1 MSRIL
6 IFIIPGVLLL
16 MASGAATAQLSE
28 QEIALQSK
36 FIDASKAKLLDR
48 NSEAIAL
55 LEALFKENSSNAAV
69 AFELGRLYLTA
80 KATQEA
86 VRFLETA
93 RKLDPSNSWYGLY
106 LADVYQS
113 DGRYS
118 DAAAIYG
125 QLARQQP
132 LQASYYY
139 QWAEQLA
146 KAQQTEQAL
155 KVYAQ
160 LEAVVGFNEE
170 IARRRHTLHAGTGNK
185 VKAAAE
191 LERLA
196 ATFPTNRSY
205 RYLLAT
211 YYESGKDWESARRTY
226 QQILQ
231 QWPDDSQAQLALM
244 RQSAG
249 NEDEIA
255 YLHSLEAVFNRPDVS
270 MDEKIKNLL
279 PSIEKVAQ
287 TGQPALAD
295 AALRLTDILEKQYP
309 GAAKPL
315 AASADLLMYSQRK
328 SEALVKYQ
336 AAVAADKSV
345 FTVWEN
351 LMLLCYT
358 GGNMV
363 QLRKYSEMAMDYFP
377 NKILVYYYAAL
388 AHENLH
394 DYMQALDY
402 LRDAMMMPVP
412 DEQLWA
418 ELKSLQA
425 HLLMKLGQQQQAQ
438 QAFGEALR
446 LRPTSAEVSYRYAL
460 WLQTNGQPREALRL
474 AQQAADSQPNNFF
487 YLETLARVQFLQ
499 RDFSQA
505 KMTLDKTLA
514 AGAGQWVGAL
524 DLYGDVLYHLNQ
536 VGEALQYWEKARQ
549 QGAAWPAVAKKI
561 AQKKWYE

>member
-1 MSRIL
+1 
-6 IFIIPGVLLL
+6 

-69 AFELGRLYLTA
+69 AFELGRLHLTA

-113 DGRYS
+113 DGRYG

-125 QLARQQP
+125 QLAGQQP

-170 IARRRHTLHAGTGNK
+170 IARRRHTLYAGTGNK

-211 YYESGKDWESARRTY
+211 YYESSKDWESARRTY

-255 YLHSLEAVFNRPDVS
+255 YLHSLEAVFSRPDVS

-345 FTVWEN
+345 FAVWEN

-394 DYMQALDY
+394 NYTQALDY

-460 WLQTNGQPREALRL
+460 WLQANGQPREALRL

-505 KMTLDKTLA
+505 KITLDKTLA
-514 AGAGQWVGAL
+514 VGAGQWVGAL

-536 VGEALQYWEKARQ
+536 VDEALQYWEKARQ
-549 QGAAWPAVAKKI
+549 QGAEWPAIAKKI

>member
-6 IFIIPGVLLL
+6 IFILPGVLLL

-69 AFELGRLYLTA
+69 AFELGRLHLTA

-113 DGRYS
+113 DGRYG

-125 QLARQQP
+125 QLAGQQP

-170 IARRRHTLHAGTGNK
+170 IARRRHTLYAGTGNK

-211 YYESGKDWESARRTY
+211 YYESSKDWESARRTY

-255 YLHSLEAVFNRPDVS
+255 YLHSLEAVFSRPDVS

-345 FTVWEN
+345 FAVWEN

-394 DYMQALDY
+394 NYTQALDY

-460 WLQTNGQPREALRL
+460 WLQANGQPREALRL

-505 KMTLDKTLA
+505 KITLDKTLA
-514 AGAGQWVGAL
+514 VGAGQWVGAL

-536 VGEALQYWEKARQ
+536 VDEALQYWEKARQ
-549 QGAAWPAVAKKI
+549 QGAEWPAIAKKI

>member
-1 MSRIL
+1 
-6 IFIIPGVLLL
+6 
-16 MASGAATAQLSE
+16 MAPDAATAQLSE

-36 FIDASKAKLLDR
+36 FIDATKAKLLDK

-55 LEALFKENSSNAAV
+55 LESLFKENSSNAAV
-69 AFELGRLYLTA
+69 AFELGRLHLTA

-93 RKLDPSNSWYGLY
+93 RKLDPSNSWYALY

-113 DGRYS
+113 DGRYG

-125 QLARQQP
+125 QLAGQQP

-170 IARRRHTLHAGTGNK
+170 IARRRHTLYAGTGNK

-191 LERLA
+191 LERLV

-211 YYESGKDWESARRTY
+211 YYESSKDWESARRTY
-226 QQILQ
+226 QQILLK
-231 QWPDDSQAQLALM
+231 WPDDSQAQLALM

-255 YLHSLEAVFNRPDVS
+255 YLNSLEAVFSRPDVS

-287 TGQPALAD
+287 TGQPALAN

-309 GAAKPL
+309 GDAKPL

-345 FTVWEN
+345 FAVWEN

-394 DYMQALDY
+394 NYTRALDY

-425 HLLMKLGQQQQAQ
+425 HLLMKLGQQPQAQ

-460 WLQTNGQPREALRL
+460 WLQANGQPREALRL

-505 KMTLDKTLA
+505 KTTLDKTLA
-514 AGAGQWVGAL
+514 AGAGQWVAAL
-524 DLYGDVLYHLNQ
+524 DLYGDVLYHLNL
-536 VGEALQYWEKARQ
+536 VDEALQYWEKARQ
-549 QGAAWPAVAKKI
+549 QGAEWPAVAKKI

>member
-1 MSRIL
+1 
-6 IFIIPGVLLL
+6 

-211 YYESGKDWESARRTY
+211 YYESSKDWESARRTY

-345 FTVWEN
+345 FAVWEN

>member
-211 YYESGKDWESARRTY
+211 YYESSKDWESARRTY

>member
-211 YYESGKDWESARRTY
+211 YYESSKDWESARRTY

-345 FTVWEN
+345 FAVWEN

>member
-1 MSRIL
+1 
-6 IFIIPGVLLL
+6 

-211 YYESGKDWESARRTY
+211 YYESSKDWESARRTY

>member
-1 MSRIL
+1 MSRTL
-6 IFIIPGVLLL
+6 NLLLPGVLLL
-16 MASGAATAQLSE
+16 IASGAAMAQLSE
-28 QEIALQSK
+28 EEIALQSK
-36 FIDASKAKLLDR
+36 FIDATREKLLGE

-55 LEALFKENSSNAAV
+55 LDGLFKENSSNAAV
-69 AFELGRLYLTA
+69 AFELGRLHLVS
-80 KATQEA
+80 KAPLEA

-93 RKLDPSNSWYGLY
+93 RRLDPSNNWYALY
-106 LADVYQS
+106 LADAYQS
-113 DGRYS
+113 EGRYG

-125 QLARQQP
+125 QLAGQQP

-160 LEAVVGFNEE
+160 LESVVGFNEE

-191 LERLA
+191 LERLV

-231 QWPDDSQAQLALM
+231 QWPDDSQARLALM

-255 YLHSLEAVFNRPDVS
+255 YLNSLEAVFSKPDVS
-270 MDEKIKNLL
+270 LDEKIKNLL

-295 AALRLTDILEKQYP
+295 AALRLTEILEKQYP

-328 SEALVKYQ
+328 AEALVKYQ

-345 FTVWEN
+345 FAVWEN

-358 GGNMV
+358 SGNMV
-363 QLRKYSEMAMDYFP
+363 QLRKYSEMAMDYYP

-394 DYMQALDY
+394 NYSQAINY
-402 LRDAMMMPVP
+402 LQDAMMIPLS
-412 DEQLWA
+412 DEQLSA
-418 ELKSLQA
+418 ELTSLQA
-425 HLLMKLGQQQQAQ
+425 YLFMKQGQQQQSL
-438 QAFGEALR
+438 QAFSEALR
-446 LRPTSAEVSYRYAL
+446 LRPNSAEVSYRYAL
-460 WLQTNGQPREALRL
+460 WLQANGQSREALRL
-474 AQQAADSQPNNFF
+474 AQQAAGSQPGNFF

-499 RDFSQA
+499 RDFLQA
-505 KMTLDKTLA
+505 KATLDRALA
-514 AGAGQWVGAL
+514 AGADQWVAVL

-536 VGEALQYWEKARQ
+536 LDEALQYWEKARQ
-549 QGAAWPAVAKKI
+549 QGADWPAVTKKI
-561 AQKKWYE
+561 AQKKWHE